1 MDASVNQDLKNL
13 FYQGQDNDDSS
24 SPLKPPR
31 PGTSSSA
38 QAASPAQKPQPN
50 LNPFNQ
56 PNSNRASKSIPEILE
71 LLGKI
76 DFDSTFRRQPEM
88 KLNKLY
94 TLLTSELGLPLSLSD
109 LKNLNRFLMSR
120 QAQGQDE
127 DLEFMSR
134 DESVVDLPFL

>member
-24 SPLKPPR
+24 SPSKPPR

>member
-24 SPLKPPR
+24 SPSKPPR

-134 DESVVDLPFL
+134 DESMVDLPFL

>member
-1 MDASVNQDLKNL
+1 
-13 FYQGQDNDDSS
+13 
-24 SPLKPPR
+24 
-31 PGTSSSA
+31 
-38 QAASPAQKPQPN
+38 
-50 LNPFNQ
+50 
-56 PNSNRASKSIPEILE
+56 
-71 LLGKI
+71 
-76 DFDSTFRRQPEM
+76 M

-134 DESVVDLPFL
+134 DEAVIDLPFL